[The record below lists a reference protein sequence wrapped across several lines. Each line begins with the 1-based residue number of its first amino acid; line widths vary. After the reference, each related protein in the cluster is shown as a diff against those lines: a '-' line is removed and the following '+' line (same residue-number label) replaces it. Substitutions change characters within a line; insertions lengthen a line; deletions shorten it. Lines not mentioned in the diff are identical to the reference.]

1 MKPVTKIIKPLL
13 RQELNS
19 LKEKIQMKLTENIF
33 KSQDNKETGE
43 EQ

>member
-13 RQELNS
+13 GQELSS
-19 LKEKIQMKLTENIF
+19 LKKKVQMKLIQNIF
-33 KSQDNKETGE
+33 KSQDNKEAGE